1 MLDMVAEIYDGKR
14 NQIAWGINHHC
25 ASVLQNY
32 TLRSGLR
39 IILAAMQN

>member
-1 MLDMVAEIYDGKR
+1 MFDMVAEIYDGKC
-14 NQIAWGINHHC
+14 NQIAWGINHHY

-32 TLRSGLR
+32 IFRSGLR